1 MRAPGGRFVYPA
13 VLLLAVG
20 TFSPSILGL
29 RSPHA
34 AQEQPATAD
43 AAPAAPYDWLQM
55 NGDPQH
61 SGNNTR
67 ETVLGPSNVT
77 QLTFLFQVALPS
89 AADGAPVLLSGVPT
103 VNGTQD
109 LLFITTKAGLLLA
122 LDASNGAQVWSRP
135 HAGTGQTNSSPAID
149 PNRLFVYSYGLDGFV
164 HKHQVGDGTEI
175 TAGGW
180 PELVTLKGGVEK
192 VAPALA
198 IATAGNGATYLYVA
212 IGGYIG
218 DGGDYQGHVT
228 AINLTTGAQKV
239 FNSLCSDQTVH
250 FVQSPGTPDCGS
262 RRSAIWAKDGVI
274 YDDVTDRIYM
284 ATGNGPFDGNVG
296 GHNWGDSI
304 FSLAPDGSGANGKP
318 LDSYTPTNYASLES
332 GDVDLGSTGPA
343 ILPAPGY
350 SGRLAAQSGKDS
362 ALRLIELTNMSG
374 QGGPGHLAGELQL
387 LSLPQGGVVLTV
399 PAVWVNPGDGSTWVF
414 VTNGS
419 GSAAYKLTFPSG
431 SPALALQWN
440 NTIGRSSPLVANNVL
455 YITGNATIRAL
466 SPTTGAV
473 LWSDSTKVGSLHWQS
488 PVVVNSTL
496 FMMDESA
503 HLTAY
508 GLPSGGTPT
517 QTATNTPTNTRT
529 STNSPTNTR
538 TSTNSPTSTRTSTP
552 TSSPTSNPPTNTPS
566 LTPTIT
572 PSPPPTSTRTPTPP
586 PSITRTNTSVVTPTF
601 TPTPGAVIVPPLTD
615 FRDVR
620 RASDINPDLDL
631 GGTGQ
636 PAINFTGSAGSGGDA
651 WITVYDATPGTP
663 DEDPVYGNVNLSADV
678 LIQTYNNKKGA
689 GLLSLFNE
697 GAGQKGLS
705 LIVYDS
711 GNSDSLAL
719 AVVNPATGQ
728 FTALTSVS
736 LGGNILEKIWYRVTM
751 SVVVSGAN
759 VAVTGKVFRHTVAT
773 DPNSPIGAQVGVTLN
788 FSGARPSGV
797 DAAGEVGIVAG
808 AASTAVNSSVTNF
821 TISP

>member
-1 MRAPGGRFVYPA
+1 
-13 VLLLAVG
+13 
-20 TFSPSILGL
+20 
-29 RSPHA
+29 
-34 AQEQPATAD
+34 
-43 AAPAAPYDWLQM
+43 M

-77 QLTFLFQVALPS
+77 QLTFLFQATLPS
-89 AADGAPVLLSGVPT
+89 AADGAPVLLSGVTT

-122 LDASNGAQVWSRP
+122 LDASTGAQVWSRP
-135 HAGTGQTNSSPAID
+135 HTGTGNTNSSPAID
-149 PNRLFVYSYGLDGFV
+149 PNRLFVYSYGLDGYA

-175 TAGGW
+175 TTGGW
-180 PELVTLKGGVEK
+180 PELTTLKGGVEK
-192 VAPALA
+192 LAPALA

-212 IGGYIG
+212 HGGYIG

-228 AINLTTGAQKV
+228 AINLATGTQKV
-239 FNSLCSDQTVH
+239 FNSLCSDQAVH
-250 FVQSPGTPDCGS
+250 FVQSPGTPDCAS
-262 RRSAIWAKDGVI
+262 KRSAIWAKDGVI

-284 ATGNGPFDGNVG
+284 ATGNGPFDANVG
-296 GHNWGDSI
+296 GRNWGDSI
-304 FSLAPDGSGANGKP
+304 FALAPDGSGANGNP
-318 LDSYTPTNYASLES
+318 LDSYTPINYASLEG

-374 QGGPGHLAGELQL
+374 QGGPGHVGGQLQL
-387 LSLPQGGVVLTV
+387 LSLPQGGPVLTV

-419 GSAAYKLTFPSG
+419 GSSAYKLTFPSG

-455 YITGNATIRAL
+455 YITGNGTIRAL
-466 SPTTGAV
+466 NPTTGAV
-473 LWSDSTKVGSLHWQS
+473 LWSDATKVGSLHWQS
-488 PVVVNSTL
+488 PVVANGRL
-496 FMMDESA
+496 YMMDESA

-508 GLPSGGTPT
+508 GLPPAGTPT
-517 QTATNTPTNTRT
+517 QTSTNTPTNTPT
-529 STNSPTNTR
+529 GTNTLTNTR
-538 TSTNSPTSTRTSTP
+538 TNTPTSTPTNVSTAAPTNTPTRTPTNTPTRTPTNTPTRTPTNTPTPTSTTSTGTP
-552 TSSPTSNPPTNTPS
+552 TSSPTRTPTQTPTRTPTNTRTNTPIPVLTNTPTNTP
-566 LTPTIT
+566 TV
-572 PSPPPTSTRTPTPP
+572 TPTP
-586 PSITRTNTSVVTPTF
+586 TPA
-601 TPTPGAVIVPPLTD
+601 GVIVPPLTD

-620 RASDINPDLDL
+620 RAADINVGTDL
-631 GGTGQ
+631 GGTGH

-663 DEDPVYGNVNLSADV
+663 DEDPVFGSVNLSADV

-689 GLLSLFNE
+689 GLLALFNE
-697 GAGQKGLS
+697 GTGQKGLS
-705 LIVYDS
+705 LILYDS

-719 AVVNPATGQ
+719 VVVDPATGR

-736 LGGNILEKIWYRVTM
+736 LGGNIVENAWYRLTVN
-751 SVVVSGAN
+751 VAISGAN

-773 DPNSPIGAQVGVTLN
+773 DPNSPTGTQVGVTLN
-788 FSGARPSGV
+788 FNGARPAGV
-797 DAAGEVGIVAG
+797 DAAGEVGLVAG
-808 AASTAVNSSVTNF
+808 AASTSVNSSVTNF
-821 TISP
+821 TINP